1 MDLDLDSIKEEN
13 IILEENRNMAK
24 EDNDVNMEKVE
35 EKKPL
40 TIVFCIPGNNFSN
53 NFLYSWT
60 ELFGYCIMNNINP
73 ILSNSYDSNVFFV
86 RNKCLMGNVLNG
98 IKQKPFQGKIDYD
111 YIMWIDS
118 DQVFNV
124 EMFKRLLSY
133 DVPVVSGCYLMANAK
148 QYAAVQQISQE
159 YLVKNGSYEF
169 LTPSHI
175 ENWKNI
181 PENKN
186 NNLMKVA
193 YSGMGFM
200 LMKKGILEQ
209 IDYPWFKPSVT
220 TLKTEEGEIIIQ
232 DYNSEDFYM
241 CQKIQELG
249 IPIYLDTSV
258 IVGHE
263 KKLIL

>member
-1 MDLDLDSIKEEN
+1 
-13 IILEENRNMAK
+13 
-24 EDNDVNMEKVE
+24 
-35 EKKPL
+35 
-40 TIVFCIPGNNFSN
+40 
-53 NFLYSWT
+53 
-60 ELFGYCIMNNINP
+60 
-73 ILSNSYDSNVFFV
+73 
-86 RNKCLMGNVLNG
+86 
-98 IKQKPFQGKIDYD
+98 
-111 YIMWIDS
+111 
-118 DQVFNV
+118 
-124 EMFKRLLSY
+124 
-133 DVPVVSGCYLMANAK
+133 MANAK

-186 NNLMKVA
+186 NNLMKVS

-209 IDYPWFKPSVT
+209 IDYPWFKSNI
-220 TLKTEEGEIIIQ
+220 KNEEGEIIQ
-232 DYNSEDFYM
+232 DYNSEDFI
-241 CQKIQELG
+241 CVKKSKIG

-263 KKLIL
+263 KN

>member
-1 MDLDLDSIKEEN
+1 
-13 IILEENRNMAK
+13 
-24 EDNDVNMEKVE
+24 
-35 EKKPL
+35 
-40 TIVFCIPGNNFSN
+40 
-53 NFLYSWT
+53 
-60 ELFGYCIMNNINP
+60 
-73 ILSNSYDSNVFFV
+73 
-86 RNKCLMGNVLNG
+86 
-98 IKQKPFQGKIDYD
+98 
-111 YIMWIDS
+111 
-118 DQVFNV
+118 FNV

-148 QYAAVQQISQE
+148 QYAAVQELNQE
-159 YLVKNGSYEF
+159 YLINHGSYEF

-209 IDYPWFKPSVT
+209 IDYPWFKPTMT
-220 TLKTEEGEIIIQ
+220 TLKSEEGEIIIQ

-249 IPIYLDTSV
+249 IPIYLDTSI

>member
-1 MDLDLDSIKEEN
+1 MGLDLDTINEEN
-13 IILEENRNMAK
+13 IILEEN
-24 EDNDVNMEKVE
+24 ENMEKEDEDVAME
-35 EKKPL
+35 KSNEKKHL

-53 NFLYSWT
+53 NFLHSWT
-60 ELFGYCIMNNINP
+60 EIFGYCLMNNINP

-98 IKQKPFQGKIDYD
+98 IKQQPFQGKINYD

-124 EMFKRLLSY
+124 DMFKRLLSY
-133 DVPVVSGCYLMANAK
+133 DKPVVSGCYFMRNAR
-148 QYAAVQQISQE
+148 QFAAVQEINQE
-159 YLVKNGSYEF
+159 YLLKNGNYEF
-169 LTPSHI
+169 LTPAHI

-186 NNLMKVA
+186 NNLMKVS
-193 YSGMGFM
+193 YCGMGFM

-209 IDYPWFKPSVT
+209 IEYPWFKPSMSI
-220 TLKTEEGEIIIQ
+220 LKNEEGDVILQ

-249 IPIYLDTSV
+249 IPIYLDTSI